1 MYTADITGSKS
12 MKTKLS
18 LDISKEDFIARME
31 FENKKEE
38 FRCRQ
43 YLDLKG
49 VSYHTVL
56 VNYIELNENG
66 KLEYKK
72 VQNLYIY
79 DKRIRKILY
88 KFLSALEEGIRGYIS
103 NKYCSDINSIK
114 KISNS
119 ISKSI
124 VEGSSLSKELE
135 NLDFSQLLNI
145 SKKLKKS
152 ELIELFGSSDHLKE
166 NLYAVK
172 ELRNTVSH
180 HRMLFV
186 YEDFQQCF
194 FNDGT
199 FGDTLM
205 DNIRNLKELLNTFY
219 EEFFIEEINN
229 SCIDKDNPQFQNS
242 LPNKAILSI
251 KN

>member
-1 MYTADITGSKS
+1 MYIADIIGSKS

-18 LDISKEDFIARME
+18 LDITKKDFIARME
-31 FENKKEE
+31 FENDKEE
-38 FRCRQ
+38 ERCRQ

-56 VNYIELNENG
+56 VNYIGLNESD
-66 KLEYKK
+66 KIEYKK

-103 NKYCSDINSIK
+103 NKCCSDLNRIK
-114 KISNS
+114 KISKS

-124 VEGSSLSKELE
+124 GEGSSLLKELE
-135 NLDFSQLLNI
+135 NLDFSQLLNT
-145 SKKLKKS
+145 SKKLKKK
-152 ELIELFGSSDHLKE
+152 ELLELFGNIDHLKE

-186 YEDFQQCF
+186 YEDFQECF
-194 FNDGT
+194 LNDGT
-199 FGDTLM
+199 SGDTLI
-205 DNIRNLKELLNTFY
+205 DNILNLRQLLNPFY
-219 EEFFIEEINN
+219 KEFFIREINN
-229 SCIDKDNPQFQNS
+229 CCTDEEEPQFKYS
-242 LPNKAILSI
+242 LPLKAILEI
-251 KN
+251 